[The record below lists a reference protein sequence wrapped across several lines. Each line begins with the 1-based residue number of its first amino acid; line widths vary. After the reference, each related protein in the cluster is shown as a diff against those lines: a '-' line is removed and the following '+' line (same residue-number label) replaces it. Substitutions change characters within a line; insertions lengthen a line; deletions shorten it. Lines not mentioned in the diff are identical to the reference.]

1 MKMERSGQPWTEQE
15 DTDLAYQIKLNKE
28 LQQIALK
35 HKRSVRAI
43 RLRFAY
49 LIQKKLQE
57 NKSKDFIATYFHISP
72 EYLDSLLAEQQKQD
86 KSSVF
91 EKELNEMKGRIEKL
105 EHALLKLYKKIKSDK
120 MK

>member
-1 MKMERSGQPWTEQE
+1 MERSGQPWTEQE